1 MDMETMLPFLKL
13 LFLRKVGCYCYKVGL
28 AVKAAPDV
36 SSEYPNRKR
45 KGNCNWVVLVELSL
59 SEYGTFFWHWPCI
72 LYY

>member
-1 MDMETMLPFLKL
+1 MLNGYGNHVTISETPF
-13 LFLRKVGCYCYKVGL
+13 FEYKVGL